1 MATRTQSDTIT
12 HGIRVVVKPKYEVDH
27 SDPTDLRYV
36 FSYHVT
42 IRNEGA
48 RQVQLLK
55 RHWIIINGDG
65 DKQEVH
71 GPGVVGFT
79 PTLAPGE
86 EFSYS
91 SYCPLDTVF
100 GTMEGSFQMTDD
112 GGESFDVNI
121 GRFYLAVNAST

>member
-1 MATRTQSDTIT
+1 MATRTESEKVT
-12 HGIRVVVKPKYEVDH
+12 HGIRVVVKPQYEADH
-27 SDPTDLRYV
+27 SDPDDQRYV

-42 IRNEGA
+42 IRNESA
-48 RQVQLLK
+48 RRVQLLR

-79 PTLAPGE
+79 PSLAPGE

-91 SYCPLDTVF
+91 SYCPLDTDF
-100 GTMEGSFQMTDD
+100 GTMEGSYEMQDD
-112 GGESFDVNI
+112 EGELFEIGI
-121 GRFYLAVNAST
+121 GRFYLAVNAVS

>member
-1 MATRTQSDTIT
+1 MSTQTQSETIT
-12 HGIRVVVKPKYEVDH
+12 QGIRVVVDPHYEADH
-27 SDPTDLRYV
+27 SNPPEARYV

-42 IRNEGA
+42 IRNESD

-65 DKQEVH
+65 DREEVH

-91 SYCPLDTVF
+91 SYCPLDTEF
-100 GTMEGSFQMTDD
+100 GTMEGVYVMQDND
-112 GGESFDVNI
+112 GEMFEISI
-121 GRFYLAVNAST
+121 GRFYLAVNATD